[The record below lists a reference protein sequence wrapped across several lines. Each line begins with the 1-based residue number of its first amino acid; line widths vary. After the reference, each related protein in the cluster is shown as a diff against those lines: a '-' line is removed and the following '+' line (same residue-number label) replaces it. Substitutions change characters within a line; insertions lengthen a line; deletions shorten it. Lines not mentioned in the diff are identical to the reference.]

1 MATAKKAPAKK
12 APAKAAAPAKKAP
25 AKKAAA
31 KPAVKK
37 ASIPQGKKFR
47 RVKMG
52 IIGCGMISDT
62 YFKAAQKF
70 NVIEVVACSDI
81 IPERAKAKEEMYGV
95 KAMSNEELLARKD
108 IEIVLN
114 LTPPQVH
121 SKIAIDTLNAGKHA
135 YSEKPFGVDSE
146 DAAKVIA
153 LAKKKGLRVG
163 CAPDTY
169 LGGGLQTCRK
179 LLDDGWIGKPIAATA
194 MVLGRG
200 PEKWGQAPF
209 FYDYGA
215 GPMLDLGPYYV
226 TALVNLFGPAKS
238 VTAFTKKGSEFRTLG
253 AEVGETYKDVYKPFD
268 RYPVNVTTHLTG
280 VIEFQNGVLATVV
293 ASFEAYA
300 HNHPPIEIYGDEGT
314 MCCPDPNTFGGPV
327 KILRRGGDWVDA
339 PLSHIYTDNSR
350 SIGAADMAIALQT
363 GRKHRCSGELAN
375 HVLEIMLAF
384 DKSSKLG
391 AKVDMKTTCERPEP
405 LQVGLEFGEV
415 EK

>member
-1 MATAKKAPAKK
+1 MKKKIRK
-12 APAKAAAPAKKAP
+12 TK
-25 AKKAAA
+25 
-31 KPAVKK
+31 V
-37 ASIPQGKKFR
+37 
-47 RVKMG
+47 G

-62 YFKAAQKF
+62 YFNAAKKF
-70 NVIEVVACSDI
+70 NMIEVVACSDI
-81 IPERAKAKEEMYGV
+81 IPERSQKKTELYGV
-95 KAMSNEELLARKD
+95 PSMTNEELLAMPE

-121 SKIAIDTLNAGKHA
+121 SKIAMDTLNAGKHA
-135 YSEKPFGVDSE
+135 YSEKPFGVDE
-146 DAAKVIA
+146 ADAAKVMA

-163 CAPDTY
+163 CAPDTF
-169 LGGGLQTCRK
+169 LGGGIQTCRK
-179 LLDDGWIGKPIAATA
+179 MLDDGWIGKPISATA

-215 GPMLDLGPYYV
+215 GPMLDLGPYYI

-238 VTAFTKKGSEFRTLG
+238 VTAMTKKGSEYRTLG
-253 AEVGETYKDVYKPFD
+253 NEVAEMYKDKYKPFD

-280 VIEFQNGVLATVV
+280 VVEFQNGVLATVI

-300 HNHPPIEIYGDEGT
+300 HGHTPIEVYGDEGT
-314 MCCPDPNTFGGPV
+314 MQVPDPNTFGGPV
-327 KILRRGGDWVDA
+327 KVYRRGENKWVEA

-350 SIGAADMAIALQT
+350 SIGVADMSIAIQT
-363 GRKHRCSGELAN
+363 GRKHRASGELAN
-375 HVLEIMLAF
+375 HVLEIMLSF

-391 AKVDMKTTCERPEP
+391 KKVDLKTTCERPEP
-405 LQVGLEFGEV
+405 LPLGLEPGEI

>member
-1 MATAKKAPAKK
+1 MKKKIRK
-12 APAKAAAPAKKAP
+12 TK
-25 AKKAAA
+25 
-31 KPAVKK
+31 V
-37 ASIPQGKKFR
+37 
-47 RVKMG
+47 G

-62 YFKAAQKF
+62 YFNAAKKF
-70 NVIEVVACSDI
+70 NMIEVVACSDI
-81 IPERAKAKEEMYGV
+81 IPERSQKKTELYGV
-95 KAMSNEELLARKD
+95 PSMTNEELLSMPE

-121 SKIAIDTLNAGKHA
+121 SKIAMDTLNAGKHA
-135 YSEKPFGVDSE
+135 YSEKPFGVDE
-146 DAAKVIA
+146 ADAAKVMA

-163 CAPDTY
+163 CAPDTF
-169 LGGGLQTCRK
+169 LGGGIQTCRK
-179 LLDDGWIGKPIAATA
+179 MLDDGWIGKPISATA

-215 GPMLDLGPYYV
+215 GPMLDLGPYYI

-238 VTAFTKKGSEFRTLG
+238 VTAMTKKGSEYRTLG
-253 AEVGETYKDVYKPFD
+253 NEVAEMYKDKYKPFD

-280 VIEFQNGVLATVV
+280 VVEFQNGVLATVI

-300 HNHPPIEIYGDEGT
+300 HGHTPIEVYGDEGT
-314 MCCPDPNTFGGPV
+314 MQVPDPNTFGGPV
-327 KILRRGGDWVDA
+327 KVYRRGENKWVEA

-350 SIGAADMAIALQT
+350 SIGVADMSIAIQT
-363 GRKHRCSGELAN
+363 GRKHRASGELAN
-375 HVLEIMLAF
+375 HVLEIMLSF

-391 AKVDMKTTCERPEP
+391 KKVDLKTTCERPEP
-405 LQVGLEFGEV
+405 LPLGLEPGEI

>member
-1 MATAKKAPAKK
+1 MAVPKAKKFKK
-12 APAKAAAPAKKAP
+12 
-25 AKKAAA
+25 
-31 KPAVKK
+31 
-37 ASIPQGKKFR
+37 
-47 RVKMG
+47 VKMG

-81 IPERAKAKEEMYGV
+81 IPERSKAKEALYGC
-95 KAMSNEELLARKD
+95 KAMTNEELLARKD
-108 IEIVLN
+108 IEIALN

-121 SKIAIDTLNAGKHA
+121 SQIAIDTLNAGKHA
-135 YSEKPFGVDSE
+135 YSEKPFGVDE
-146 DAAKVIA
+146 ADAAKVMN

-163 CAPDTY
+163 CAPDTF
-169 LGGGLQTCRK
+169 LGGGLQTSRK
-179 LLDDGWIGKPIAATA
+179 LLDDGWIGKPISATA

-215 GPMLDLGPYYV
+215 GPMLDLGPYYI
-226 TALVNLFGPAKS
+226 TALVNFFGPAKS
-238 VTAFTKKGSEFRTLG
+238 VTAMTKKGSEFRTLG
-253 AEVGETYKDVYKPFD
+253 AEVGETYKNVYKPFD

-280 VIEFQNGVLATVV
+280 VIEFKNGVLATVI

-314 MCCPDPNTFGGPV
+314 LLVPDPNTFGGPV
-327 KILRRGGDWVDA
+327 KVFRRGENKWIDA
-339 PLSHIYTDNSR
+339 PLSHIYTENSR

-363 GRKHRCSGELAN
+363 GRKHRCCGELAN
-375 HVLEIMLAF
+375 HVLEIMLSF

-391 AKVDMKTTCERPEP
+391 KKVDLKTTCERPEP
-405 LQVGLEFGEV
+405 LQLGLEPGEV

>member
-1 MATAKKAPAKK
+1 MAAV
-12 APAKAAAPAKKAP
+12 KKAP

-31 KPAVKK
+31 PKKPAV
-37 ASIPQGKKFR
+37 PQGKKFR
-47 RVKMG
+47 KVKMG

-62 YFKAAQKF
+62 YFQASKKF

-81 IPERAKAKEEMYGV
+81 IPERAKKKEEMYGC
-95 KAMSNEELLARKD
+95 KAMTNEELLARKD

-121 SKIAIDTLNAGKHA
+121 SQIAMDTLNAGKHA
-135 YSEKPFGVDSE
+135 YSEKPFGVDE
-146 DAAKVIA
+146 ADAAKVMA

-163 CAPDTY
+163 CAPDTF
-169 LGGGLQTCRK
+169 LGGGIQTCRK
-179 LLDDGWIGKPIAATA
+179 MLDDGWIGKPIAATA

-226 TALVNLFGPAKS
+226 TALVNFFGPARS
-238 VTAFTKKGSEFRTLG
+238 VTAITKKGSEFRTLG
-253 AEVGETYKDVYKPFD
+253 AEVGETYKDIYQPFD
-268 RYPVNVTTHLTG
+268 RYPVTVTTHLTG
-280 VIEFQNGVLATVV
+280 VIEFQSGVLATVI

-314 MCCPDPNTFGGPV
+314 LLVPDPNTFGGPV
-327 KILRRGGDWVDA
+327 KVFRHGENKWIEA
-339 PLSHIYTDNSR
+339 PLSHIYTENSR

-363 GRKHRCSGELAN
+363 GRKHRCNGDLAN

-391 AKVDMKTTCERPEP
+391 RKVDLKTTCERPEP
-405 LQVGLEFGEV
+405 LQLGLEHGEV

>member
-1 MATAKKAPAKK
+1 MAAV
-12 APAKAAAPAKKAP
+12 KKAP

-31 KPAVKK
+31 PKKPAV
-37 ASIPQGKKFR
+37 PRGKKFR
-47 RVKMG
+47 KVKMG

-62 YFKAAQKF
+62 YFQASKKF

-81 IPERAKAKEEMYGV
+81 IPERAKKKEEMYGC
-95 KAMSNEELLARKD
+95 KAMTNEELLARKD

-121 SKIAIDTLNAGKHA
+121 SKIAMDTLNAGKHA
-135 YSEKPFGVDSE
+135 YSEKPFGVDE
-146 DAAKVIA
+146 ADAAKVMA

-163 CAPDTY
+163 CAPDTF
-169 LGGGLQTCRK
+169 LGGGIQTCRK
-179 LLDDGWIGKPIAATA
+179 MLDDGWIGKPIAATA

-226 TALVNLFGPAKS
+226 TALVNFFGPARS
-238 VTAFTKKGSEFRTLG
+238 VTAITKKGSEFRTLG
-253 AEVGETYKDVYKPFD
+253 AEVGETYKDIYKPFD
-268 RYPVNVTTHLTG
+268 RYPVTVTTHLTG
-280 VIEFQNGVLATVV
+280 VIEFQNGVLATVI

-314 MCCPDPNTFGGPV
+314 LLVPDPNTFGGPV
-327 KILRRGGDWVDA
+327 KVFRHGENKWIEA
-339 PLSHIYTDNSR
+339 PLSHIYTENSR

-363 GRKHRCSGELAN
+363 GRKHRCNGDLAN

-391 AKVDMKTTCERPEP
+391 KKVDLKTTCERPEP
-405 LQVGLEFGEV
+405 LQLGLEHGEV